1 MILVSNPAD
10 RPAEAEALLDRGSAD
25 PIYFHMPS
33 HAVGSPKTF
42 TGGATVT
49 LIVILAIVVVLGS
62 FVVSV
67 YNGLVR
73 ARDEVKNA
81 WDSIDVQLKR
91 RHDLIPNLV
100 ETVKG
105 YAAHERGTL
114 DAVVK
119 ARQQAVS
126 FTGSVEERAKVE
138 NMLTQSL
145 LSLFAVAEAY
155 PDLKANQ
162 NFLKLQ
168 EEVAGTEN
176 KIGFARQYY
185 NDATMRYKN
194 RIEMFPS
201 NVIAGMF
208 NFQPEP
214 FFQLEEPGERAVPQV
229 KF

>member
-1 MILVSNPAD
+1 M
-10 RPAEAEALLDRGSAD
+10 
-25 PIYFHMPS
+25 
-33 HAVGSPKTF
+33 
-42 TGGATVT
+42 T
-49 LIVILAIVVVLGS
+49 LIVILVIVVGLGF

-73 ARDEVKNA
+73 ARNEVKNA
-81 WDSIDVQLKR
+81 WSSIDVQLKR
-91 RHDLIPNLV
+91 RHDLIPNLL

-126 FTGSVEERAKVE
+126 FTGSVEERGKVE

-145 LSLFAVAEAY
+145 RSLFAVAEAY

-162 NFLKLQ
+162 NFIKLQ
-168 EEVAGTEN
+168 EELSGTEN

-214 FFQLEEPGERAVPQV
+214 FFQVEEAAERAVPQV

>member
-1 MILVSNPAD
+1 MTWILLVP
-10 RPAEAEALLDRGSAD
+10 L
-25 PIYFHMPS
+25 I
-33 HAVGSPKTF
+33 
-42 TGGATVT
+42 
-49 LIVILAIVVVLGS
+49 LIVLVVLWII
-62 FVVSV
+62 VA

-73 ARDEVKNA
+73 LRLQVENA
-81 WDSIDVQLKR
+81 WAQIDVQLKR

-126 FTGSVEERAKVE
+126 FSGSVEERAKVE
-138 NMLTQSL
+138 NILTQSL
-145 LSLFAVAEAY
+145 RSLFAVAEAY

-168 EEVAGTEN
+168 EEVSGTEN

-214 FFQLEEPGERAVPQV
+214 FFQLEEPGEKAVPQV